1 MSISHLDIGAGERS
15 SAPPVEFTVVRHGQ
29 TGENV
34 RGILQ
39 GWLDTP
45 LDERGVRQSRAVADR
60 LRNDTFDR
68 IVSSDLRRALESA
81 APLGEML
88 KLPVEGTPALREW
101 HLGELEG
108 RPVRELQREY
118 PAIMGAFLRD
128 PAEGDR
134 GPGRRDPRGF
144 LCADRGVSGCSGA
157 GESGTPAAAGH
168 PRRGSA
174 GDLPAR
180 RGLRIAR
187 TANSSNRQRLHLP
200 FRLPQRRMAA
210 DRLERPLAFERRR
223 LPRKPDLL
231 TQPATFSFPLPARRR
246 RSCASG
252 VRRRAV
258 RAARGSRSSICR
270 P

>member
-1 MSISHLDIGAGERS
+1 MSISHLDTGVGDRS

-60 LRNDTFDR
+60 LRDEKFDR

-88 KLPVEGTPALREW
+88 KLPVGGTPALREW

-128 PAEGDR
+128 PAEEIEVPGGETHGAFFARIAACLDALVR
-134 GPGRRDPRGF
+134 ENPGRRLLLITHGGVLRAIYRHVVGF
-144 LCADRGVSGCSGA
+144 VSPG
-157 GESGTPAAAGH
+157 
-168 PRRGSA
+168 
-174 GDLPAR
+174 
-180 RGLRIAR
+180 
-187 TANSSNRQRLHLP
+187 RLI
-200 FRLPQRRMAA
+200 PQTGNA
-210 DRLERPLAFERRR
+210 
-223 LPRKPDLL
+223 
-231 TQPATFSFPLPARRR
+231 
-246 RSCASG
+246 C
-252 VRRRAV
+252 
-258 RAARGSRSSICR
+258 ICR
-270 P
+270 FGYRNGEWQLTCWNDLSHLKGVGYRESLTF